1 MSNKQM
7 TIKQLAE
14 LVGVS
19 KQAINNRINKLPDD
33 EKPKMINNTYV
44 IEEPLISEFIEIYNN
59 DAQIGGSFGNRD
71 NGTTNRNKEND
82 EPMVDIEF
90 MESVIKELQTDKQEL
105 YKQIDKLQQLLQ
117 NQQILSLKANERVL
131 ALESELKE
139 SKVDEDETNKNEV
152 GESEIN
158 DIPAQNNEP
167 VKMGWF
173 AKLKS
178 KFNK

>member
-1 MSNKQM
+1 M
-7 TIKQLAE
+7 TIKELAE

-19 KQAINNRINKLPDD
+19 KQAINNRINKLPDS
-33 EKPKMINNTYV
+33 EKPRMINNTYV
-44 IEEPLISEFIEIYNN
+44 IEEPLLSQLVEIYNN
-59 DAQIGGSFGNRD
+59 DSEIGNNGNNAN
-71 NGTTNRNKEND
+71 NGYNREFEDTDKTTIDSK
-82 EPMVDIEF
+82 F
-90 MESVIKELQTDKQEL
+90 MESVINELQNDKQEL